1 MKPKTII
8 VIDDDLDDLDIMT
21 DVIST
26 VEPSVNC
33 MTFSDANAAVN
44 ELISNSELI
53 PAYIFID
60 YNMPGMR
67 GDACLEKLRSMQR
80 LGDTI
85 IIMISTSMP
94 SLITSKFYEAGANYA
109 VEKPNR
115 LSNYYTLLKSIFR
128 NHR

>member
-44 ELISNSELI
+44 ELMSNSELI

-67 GDACLEKLRSMQR
+67 GDACLEKLRSMRR